1 MNVDVKN
8 GVGAK
13 RAKSAGSFTNHGGP
27 VIQNPAVQ
35 PVFWGASWNANQ
47 TAMQRLQQFLS
58 DLVASSLMTLLAQY
72 GVGAASVNPGPLVS
86 LDVSGTLTDADI
98 QAKIQSFYSSGTLPQ
113 PDGNQ
118 ALIVFLDESIGVND
132 PANGLVLCEPSGD
145 TAFGYHN
152 FFTTQKGNPAYYAII
167 PALSNQCVTESCA
180 GSSTCTLT
188 LSDTQEQRRT
198 EVTTH
203 EFSEMVT
210 DPQLNA
216 WIDGQGNEIGDVCG
230 GMNGT
235 ITVNGRSW
243 KVQTEWDNQAGA
255 CALGS

>member
-1 MNVDVKN
+1 MDIKN
-8 GVGAK
+8 GVGTK
-13 RAKSAGSFTNHGGP
+13 RAGSAGDFTNQGGP

-35 PVFWGASWNANQ
+35 PVFWGASWDSNQ
-47 TAMQRLQQFLS
+47 ADMQRLQQFLS
-58 DLVASSLMTLLAQY
+58 DLVASSLMNLLAQY
-72 GVGAASVNPGPLVS
+72 GVGAATVNPSPLLS
-86 LDVSGTLTDADI
+86 LDVAGTLADADI
-98 QAKIQSFYSSGTLPQ
+98 QTLVQNYYSSGALPE

-118 ALIVFLDESIGVND
+118 ALMIFLDESIGVND

-152 FFTTQKGNPAYYAII
+152 FFTTQAGNPSYYAVI
-167 PALSNQCVTESCA
+167 PALADLCVTESCS
-180 GSSTCTLT
+180 GSSSCTQR

-216 WIDGQGNEIGDVCG
+216 WTDAQGNEIGDVCG

-243 KVQTEWDNQAGA
+243 KVQTEWDNQAGV
-255 CALGS
+255 CAIGS

>member
-1 MNVDVKN
+1 MDVKN
-8 GVGAK
+8 GVGTK
-13 RAKSAGSFTNHGGP
+13 RADSAGSFTNHGGP
-27 VIQNPAVQ
+27 VIQNPAVR
-35 PVFWGASWNANQ
+35 PVFWGASWNTHQ
-47 TAMQRLQQFLS
+47 TSMQRLQQFLS

-72 GVGAASVNPGPLVS
+72 GVGVASVNPSPLVS

-98 QAKIQSFYSSGTLPQ
+98 QARLQGYYSSGELPE

-118 ALIVFLDESIGVND
+118 ALMIFLDESIGVND

-152 FFTTQKGNPAYYAII
+152 FFMTQAGNPAYYAII
-167 PALSNQCVTESCA
+167 PALADLCVTESCS
-180 GSSTCTLT
+180 GSPSCTLS

-243 KVQTEWDNQAGA
+243 KVQTEWDNQAGV
-255 CALGS
+255 CTIGS